1 MAIYHLSVKTF
12 SRSKGQS
19 ATAAVA
25 YRAAAKIHCDHE
37 RRDHDYSKK
46 RDVIHSEIFLPPNA
60 PSWANDRQQL
70 WNEVERAE
78 KRKNSTVAREFE
90 VALPNELNKEQR
102 IALVQ
107 DFAKQIVARHGCAV
121 DAHLHDDKGSYKSK
135 ENQHAHIML
144 TTRRLEPEGF
154 TKKTRELD
162 EKKSGEVVY
171 WREQWAKVEAVGPD
185 VTEFVVGDTVSVVPA
200 FSFADYGLYGELVN
214 APAHA
219 VVKHPENLSFIEAAA
234 TWMMFVTAYGALI
247 EFGKLEAGE
256 TVLIGA
262 ASSSVGLAAIQI
274 ANMVGA
280 TPIALTRSSKKRQ
293 ALLDAGAVHVI
304 ATQEQDLISEV
315 MALTDGKGARM
326 AFDPVGGPDAGK
338 ILQTLS
344 MQGIFFQYGAL
355 DTRDIPVPVMDILS
369 KHLTLRGYELF
380 EITGDLDKL
389 EQAKNFI
396 NQGLANGELRPIINR
411 TFTFEE
417 MAEAHSYMESNT
429 QVGKIVVTL

>member
-1 MAIYHLSVKTF
+1 MSKIIRFHQTGGPDVLQIDNVDVAAPKAKEVQIRVKAL
-12 SRSKGQS
+12 G
-19 ATAAVA
+19 
-25 YRAAAKIHCDHE
+25 I
-37 RRDHDYSKK
+37 
-46 RDVIHSEIFLPPNA
+46 N
-60 PSWANDRQQL
+60 
-70 WNEVERAE
+70 RAE
-78 KRKNSTVAREFE
+78 IMYRTGQYVIEPQF
-90 VALPNELNKEQR
+90 P
-102 IALVQ
+102 
-107 DFAKQIVARHGCAV
+107 AV
-121 DAHLHDDKGSYKSK
+121 LGYEAAG
-135 ENQHAHIML
+135 I
-144 TTRRLEPEGF
+144 
-154 TKKTRELD
+154 
-162 EKKSGEVVY
+162 
-171 WREQWAKVEAVGPD
+171 VEAVGPD

-355 DTRDIPVPVMDILS
+355 DNRDIPVPVMDVLS

-396 NQGLANGELRPIINR
+396 NHGLANGELRPIINR
-411 TFTFEE
+411 TFAFEE

>member
-1 MAIYHLSVKTF
+1 MSKIIRFHQTGGPDVLQIDNVDVAAPKAKEVQIRVKAL
-12 SRSKGQS
+12 G
-19 ATAAVA
+19 
-25 YRAAAKIHCDHE
+25 I
-37 RRDHDYSKK
+37 
-46 RDVIHSEIFLPPNA
+46 N
-60 PSWANDRQQL
+60 
-70 WNEVERAE
+70 RAE
-78 KRKNSTVAREFE
+78 IMYRTGQYVIEPQF
-90 VALPNELNKEQR
+90 P
-102 IALVQ
+102 
-107 DFAKQIVARHGCAV
+107 AV
-121 DAHLHDDKGSYKSK
+121 LGYEAAG
-135 ENQHAHIML
+135 I
-144 TTRRLEPEGF
+144 
-154 TKKTRELD
+154 
-162 EKKSGEVVY
+162 
-171 WREQWAKVEAVGPD
+171 VEAVGPD
-185 VTEFVVGDTVSVVPA
+185 VTEFVVGDIVSVVPA

-355 DTRDIPVPVMDILS
+355 DNRDIPVPVMDILS

-396 NQGLANGELRPIINR
+396 NHGLANGELRPIINR
-411 TFTFEE
+411 TFAFEE

>member
-1 MAIYHLSVKTF
+1 MSKIIRFHQTGGPDVLQIDNVDVAAPKAKEVQIRVKAL
-12 SRSKGQS
+12 G
-19 ATAAVA
+19 
-25 YRAAAKIHCDHE
+25 I
-37 RRDHDYSKK
+37 
-46 RDVIHSEIFLPPNA
+46 N
-60 PSWANDRQQL
+60 
-70 WNEVERAE
+70 RAE
-78 KRKNSTVAREFE
+78 IMYRTGQYVIEPQF
-90 VALPNELNKEQR
+90 P
-102 IALVQ
+102 
-107 DFAKQIVARHGCAV
+107 AV
-121 DAHLHDDKGSYKSK
+121 LGYEAAGL
-135 ENQHAHIML
+135 
-144 TTRRLEPEGF
+144 
-154 TKKTRELD
+154 
-162 EKKSGEVVY
+162 
-171 WREQWAKVEAVGPD
+171 VEAVGPD
-185 VTEFVVGDTVSVVPA
+185 VTEFAVSDTVSVVPA

-274 ANMVGA
+274 ANMVRA

-355 DTRDIPVPVMDILS
+355 DNRDIPVPVMDILS

>member
-1 MAIYHLSVKTF
+1 MSKIIRFHQTGGPDVLQIDNVDVAAPKAKEVQIRVKAL
-12 SRSKGQS
+12 G
-19 ATAAVA
+19 
-25 YRAAAKIHCDHE
+25 I
-37 RRDHDYSKK
+37 
-46 RDVIHSEIFLPPNA
+46 N
-60 PSWANDRQQL
+60 
-70 WNEVERAE
+70 RAE
-78 KRKNSTVAREFE
+78 IMYRTGQYVIEPQF
-90 VALPNELNKEQR
+90 P
-102 IALVQ
+102 
-107 DFAKQIVARHGCAV
+107 AV
-121 DAHLHDDKGSYKSK
+121 LGYEAAG
-135 ENQHAHIML
+135 I
-144 TTRRLEPEGF
+144 
-154 TKKTRELD
+154 
-162 EKKSGEVVY
+162 
-171 WREQWAKVEAVGPD
+171 VEAVGPD

-280 TPIALTRSSKKRQ
+280 TPIALTRSSQKRQ

-355 DTRDIPVPVMDILS
+355 DTRDSPVPVMDILS

-411 TFTFEE
+411 TFAFEE
-417 MAEAHSYMESNT
+417 MAGAHSYMESNT

>member
-1 MAIYHLSVKTF
+1 MCKIIRFHQTGGPDVLQIDNVDVAAPKAKEVQIRVKAL
-12 SRSKGQS
+12 G
-19 ATAAVA
+19 
-25 YRAAAKIHCDHE
+25 I
-37 RRDHDYSKK
+37 
-46 RDVIHSEIFLPPNA
+46 N
-60 PSWANDRQQL
+60 
-70 WNEVERAE
+70 RAE
-78 KRKNSTVAREFE
+78 IMYRTGQYVIEPQF
-90 VALPNELNKEQR
+90 P
-102 IALVQ
+102 
-107 DFAKQIVARHGCAV
+107 AV
-121 DAHLHDDKGSYKSK
+121 LGYEAAG
-135 ENQHAHIML
+135 I
-144 TTRRLEPEGF
+144 
-154 TKKTRELD
+154 
-162 EKKSGEVVY
+162 
-171 WREQWAKVEAVGPD
+171 VEAVGPD

-355 DTRDIPVPVMDILS
+355 DNRDIPVPVMDILS

-396 NQGLANGELRPIINR
+396 NHGLANGELRPIINR
-411 TFTFEE
+411 TFAFEE

>member
-1 MAIYHLSVKTF
+1 MSKIIRFHQTGGPDVLQIDNVDVAAPKAKEVQIRVKAL
-12 SRSKGQS
+12 G
-19 ATAAVA
+19 
-25 YRAAAKIHCDHE
+25 I
-37 RRDHDYSKK
+37 
-46 RDVIHSEIFLPPNA
+46 N
-60 PSWANDRQQL
+60 
-70 WNEVERAE
+70 RAE
-78 KRKNSTVAREFE
+78 IMYRTGQYVIEPQF
-90 VALPNELNKEQR
+90 P
-102 IALVQ
+102 
-107 DFAKQIVARHGCAV
+107 AV
-121 DAHLHDDKGSYKSK
+121 LGYEAAGL
-135 ENQHAHIML
+135 
-144 TTRRLEPEGF
+144 
-154 TKKTRELD
+154 
-162 EKKSGEVVY
+162 
-171 WREQWAKVEAVGPD
+171 VEAVGPD
-185 VTEFVVGDTVSVVPA
+185 VTEFAVGDTVSVVPA

-274 ANMVGA
+274 ANMVRA

-355 DTRDIPVPVMDILS
+355 DNRDIPVPVMDILS

>member
-1 MAIYHLSVKTF
+1 M
-12 SRSKGQS
+12 
-19 ATAAVA
+19 TA
-25 YRAAAKIHCDHE
+25 
-37 RRDHDYSKK
+37 
-46 RDVIHSEIFLPPNA
+46 
-60 PSWANDRQQL
+60 
-70 WNEVERAE
+70 
-78 KRKNSTVAREFE
+78 
-90 VALPNELNKEQR
+90 
-102 IALVQ
+102 
-107 DFAKQIVARHGCAV
+107 G
-121 DAHLHDDKGSYKSK
+121 
-135 ENQHAHIML
+135 
-144 TTRRLEPEGF
+144 
-154 TKKTRELD
+154 
-162 EKKSGEVVY
+162 
-171 WREQWAKVEAVGPD
+171 
-185 VTEFVVGDTVSVVPA
+185 VS
-200 FSFADYGLYGELVN
+200 
-214 APAHA
+214 
-219 VVKHPENLSFIEAAA
+219 
-234 TWMMFVTAYGALI
+234 
-247 EFGKLEAGE
+247 KLEAGE

-280 TPIALTRSSKKRQ
+280 TPIALTRSSQKRQ

-355 DTRDIPVPVMDILS
+355 DNRDIPVPVMDILS

-396 NQGLANGELRPIINR
+396 NHGLANGELRPIINR
-411 TFTFEE
+411 TFAFEE